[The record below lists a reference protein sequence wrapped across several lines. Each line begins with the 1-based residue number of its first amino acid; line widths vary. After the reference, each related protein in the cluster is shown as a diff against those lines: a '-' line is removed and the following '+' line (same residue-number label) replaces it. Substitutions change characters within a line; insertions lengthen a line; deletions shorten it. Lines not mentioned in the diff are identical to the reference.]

1 MPRSSQQLELPITGI
16 HPPFE
21 PAPIARTKRVFVNR
35 NLKMAG
41 IDWVGFDMD
50 YTLAIYNQA
59 EMDRLSIE
67 ATREKLVRRGYPESI
82 LGAIDYPIDFP
93 VRGLLVDKRYG
104 NILKMDRY
112 KVVHKGYHGLRE
124 LSREEIR
131 SLYQQKKIR
140 PATSRYHWVDTLY
153 ALSEVTVYAAIINRM
168 DELGEPV
175 DYDKL
180 FCDIRESIDEAHRD
194 GTILDE
200 VMSNPQR
207 YVDRD
212 PLLAQTLHKLRSAG
226 KKLFLLTNSRWPYTE
241 KMMTYLLGAAMPE
254 YPSFRHFFDVIIVA
268 SAKPAFFQERRPLYV
283 REHAAPKPNV
293 AGHGAQP
300 HGAQPHGPKARGAS
314 AHGAAQVAAQGAA
327 QLAAQGASSPYGAAP
342 LSSPYG
348 AAPLPS
354 SPKSVGPPAPTGG
367 LPAAGPLT
375 GPGTLPAGTP
385 QVPAELRLATAPLER
400 GCVYEGGN
408 LLDFEKHLN
417 TTGDRI
423 LYVGDH
429 IYGDILRSKKESSW
443 RTVMIIQE
451 MEAEV
456 VAHESCREEH
466 AMLGDYEERREQL
479 EDELR
484 YYQQSYKDIVRRLED
499 AKETKSPAAPLEAER
514 GRIKRSVERIRG
526 QMRVVDTELVRLERE
541 ISKRFHPYWG
551 SLLKE
556 ANETSSFGDQ
566 VEEYACLYTSRVSNL
581 NLYSPLQFFR
591 SPRDL
596 MPHEL

>member
-1 MPRSSQQLELPITGI
+1 MPRSSVQLELPITGI

-21 PAPIARTKRVFVNR
+21 PVPIARHQRVFVNR

-67 ATREKLVRRGYPESI
+67 ATKKKLCARGYPAHILES
-82 LGAIDYPIDFP
+82 IDYPIDFP

-124 LSREEIR
+124 LTRDEIR
-131 SLYQQKKIR
+131 ALYQQKKIR

-168 DELGEPV
+168 DALGEAV
-175 DYDKL
+175 DYDRL
-180 FCDIRESIDEAHRD
+180 YNDIRESIDEAHRD

-200 VMSNPQR
+200 VMREPAR

-212 PLLAQTLHKLRSAG
+212 PHLAQTLHKLRSAG

-241 KMMTYLLGAAMPE
+241 KMMNFLLGGAMPE
-254 YPSFRHFFDVIIVA
+254 YPSFRHYFDVIIVA

-283 REHAAPKPNV
+283 RELALPKPAPTVVHAAPFAGPTNGNPPTNGTHANGAHATPG
-293 AGHGAQP
+293 AGHA
-300 HGAQPHGPKARGAS
+300 
-314 AHGAAQVAAQGAA
+314 
-327 QLAAQGASSPYGAAP
+327 AAP
-342 LSSPYG
+342 AHASPPVV
-348 AAPLPS
+348 A
-354 SPKSVGPPAPTGG
+354 GPPAPTGG

-385 QVPAELRLATAPLER
+385 QAPPELRLATPPLER

-408 LLDFEKHLN
+408 LVDFEKYLN

-423 LYVGDH
+423 LYIGDH

-466 AMLGDYEERREQL
+466 ALLGTYEERREQL

-484 YYQQSYKDIVRRLED
+484 YYQASYKDIVRRLEE
-499 AKETKSPAAPLEAER
+499 AKESKSSSAAQIEAER

-541 ISKRFHPYWG
+541 ISRRFHPYWG